1 MSCPHEAVEMRKMPT
16 ITFTIES
23 AATATIITINTCG
36 LCLISPI
43 RQDGTL

>member
-1 MSCPHEAVEMRKMPT
+1 MRKMPT